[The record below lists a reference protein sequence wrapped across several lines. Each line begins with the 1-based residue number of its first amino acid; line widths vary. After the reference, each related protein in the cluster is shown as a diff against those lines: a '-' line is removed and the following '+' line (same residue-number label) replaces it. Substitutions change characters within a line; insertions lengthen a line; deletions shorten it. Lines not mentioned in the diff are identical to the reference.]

1 MKPIRPASI
10 LITDDE
16 SNIRMM
22 LRTALESEGYEVRE
36 AANERE
42 ALESLKRQPPDL
54 MVLDLNMPE
63 LDGMAVLEEMKKL
76 IGVNRPRVVILTAYG
91 SIPTA
96 VKAVQLGAS
105 DFLEKPITPT
115 NLRETV
121 RSLLDEPEVDRVV
134 VPPLLVDSYERV
146 LDRIRKS
153 LRLADVTG
161 AETLLMKAADRQGH
175 HSAEYFNLL
184 GVLYETQ
191 HKWRLARKCYNKG
204 IDADQNYEPAKV
216 NLHRLMEVQKHGR
229 TARSI
234 LLGDESGDVMY
245 ARLPD
250 HPNAR

>member
-1 MKPIRPASI
+1 MEPIRPASI

-22 LRTALESEGYEVRE
+22 LRTALESEGYDVRE
-36 AANERE
+36 ASNGRE
-42 ALESLKRQPPDL
+42 ALDSLQRHTPDL

-105 DFLEKPITPT
+105 DFLEKPITPSS
-115 NLRETV
+115 LRETV
-121 RSLLDEPEVDRVV
+121 RSLLDEPEIDRVV
-134 VPPLLVDSYERV
+134 VPPVLLDSYEKV

-153 LRLADVTG
+153 LRLADVTN
-161 AETLLMKAADRQGH
+161 AETLLMKAADRRGH

-191 HKWRLARKCYNKG
+191 HKWRLARKCYNKA
-204 IDADQNYEPAKV
+204 IDGDQHYEQAKS
-216 NLHRLMEVQKHGR
+216 NLRRLMEVQKNGR
-229 TARSI
+229 TLQPI
-234 LLGDESGDVMY
+234 LLGDEHDDVMY

-250 HPNAR
+250 SQTN